1 MLMYGRNH
9 HNIVIII
16 QLKILKKPKTRLEFG
31 KLEGARKKEIKY
43 LECVCRRWIN
53 IQIRINIFK
62 DLIYASHSHV
72 PIFSFNPH
80 SKPVK
85 VLWSIFFTDE
95 KAKTKSI

>member
-16 QLKILKKPKTRLEFG
+16 QLKIKKKNGLEFG
-31 KLEGARKKEIKY
+31 KLEGVRKKEIKY
-43 LECVCRRWIN
+43 LECVCGRWIN
-53 IQIRINIFK
+53 IQMRINIFK

-72 PIFSFNPH
+72 PILSFNPH

-85 VLWSIFFTDE
+85 VCGLFFYRWE
-95 KAKTKSI
+95 S